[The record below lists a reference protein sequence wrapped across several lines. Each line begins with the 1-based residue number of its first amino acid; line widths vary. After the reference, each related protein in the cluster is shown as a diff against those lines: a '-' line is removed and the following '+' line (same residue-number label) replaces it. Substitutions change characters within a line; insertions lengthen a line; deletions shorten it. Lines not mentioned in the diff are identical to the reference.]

1 MGYTR
6 YAWVGNKISNDDMA
20 QLYRLKIKTRR
31 RITEMVAAAVKVYL
45 SQQEQ
50 VLNENIKQ

>member
-6 YAWVGNKISNDDMA
+6 YAWVGNKISDDDMA
-20 QLYRLKIKTRR
+20 QLYRLKMKTRK

-45 SQQEQ
+45 LQHEQ
-50 VLNENIKQ
+50 VLNENINQ

>member
-6 YAWVGNKISNDDMA
+6 YAWVGNKISDDDMA
-20 QLYRLKIKTRR
+20 QLYRLKMKTRR

-45 SQQEQ
+45 SQHGH
-50 VLNENIKQ
+50 VLNENTNR

>member
-6 YAWVGNKISNDDMA
+6 YAWVGNKISDDDMA
-20 QLYRLKIKTRR
+20 QLYRLKMKTRR

-45 SQQEQ
+45 SQHEQ
-50 VLNENIKQ
+50 VLNENTNQ

>member
-6 YAWVGNKISNDDMA
+6 YAWVGSKISDDDMA
-20 QLYRLKIKTRR
+20 QLYRLKMKTKR

-45 SQQEQ
+45 SQHEH
-50 VLNENIKQ
+50 VLNENTNQ